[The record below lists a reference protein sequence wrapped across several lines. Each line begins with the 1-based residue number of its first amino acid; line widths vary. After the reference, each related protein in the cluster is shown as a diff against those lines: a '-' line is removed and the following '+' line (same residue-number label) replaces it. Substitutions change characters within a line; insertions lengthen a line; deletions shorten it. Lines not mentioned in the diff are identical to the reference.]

1 MSSGEMYASQ
11 FLERSSLISTR
22 MALSLI
28 TRGLVEEDSK
38 IIFICNF
45 I

>member
-1 MSSGEMYASQ
+1 MERILSLMSSGEMYASQ

-28 TRGLVEEDSK
+28 TRGLVEED
-38 IIFICNF
+38 
-45 I
+45 